1 MNRPAYWQL
10 DMFMGVMIGLVVA
23 MLRAHLASEWETG
36 AEIAWSMLMIVG
48 MSIWVRANWAAL
60 QREER
65 AQRAAHMRRGRCRP
79 ATPVRTLPLTPV
91 QERFLAVMEPIET
104 DDPVVVLSEQEND

>member
-1 MNRPAYWQL
+1 MNQHSQPAYWQL
-10 DMFMGVMIGLVVA
+10 DLFVVVMIGLMVA
-23 MLRAHLASEWETG
+23 LMIAHLTPVWVTA
-36 AEIAWSMLMIVG
+36 AEIAWSVLTIAG

-65 AQRAAHMRRGRCRP
+65 AQRAPATRRGRYRP
-79 ATPVRTLPLTPV
+79 ATPARTRPLTPV

-104 DDPVVVLSEQEND
+104 DDTVVRSK